1 MRARPRRRRGIP
13 LRRGAGAGAALAA
26 LIAAVASAAP
36 EPGVGLPE
44 GASPEAVAPE
54 QPASEQPAPEQR
66 APEAGEIARWAA
78 EVLRGPTYLEATL
91 LVTRPRRSDPRAVV
105 FRRFDDR
112 QGDRTLVRILAPEER
127 AGTALL
133 KLPPVLWTWTPG
145 GDGTHRLP
153 WAVLR
158 EPWMESGFTVDD
170 LVHGSSETR
179 DYEPRLLEVDERAG
193 EGGDRRAFVLESL
206 PREGRDSAWGRI
218 VTWIDAEHAIPLRRD
233 FYDRDGALVRTL
245 RLGDVREV
253 GGRRY
258 PHLWVVRRPDGE
270 GPETRLRV
278 DAVRFEASF
287 DEAVFSTRNLEPKN
301 GTLHSPRT
309 GGEP

>member
-1 MRARPRRRRGIP
+1 MRRRG
-13 LRRGAGAGAALAA
+13 ATLAA
-26 LIAAVASAAP
+26 LIAAVAGAAAEPSVAPP
-36 EPGVGLPE
+36 EVALPD
-44 GASPEAVAPE
+44 AVANG
-54 QPASEQPAPEQR
+54 AP
-66 APEAGEIARWAA
+66 APEAGEIARRAA
-78 EVLRGPTYLEATL
+78 EALRGPTYLEATL
-91 LVTRPRRSDPRAVV
+91 IVSRPLRSDPQEVV

-112 QGDRTLVRILAPEER
+112 EADRTLVRIVAPEQH

-133 KLPPVLWTWTPG
+133 RLPPVLWTWTPG
-145 GDGTHRLP
+145 GHGTHRLP

-179 DYEPRLLEVDERAG
+179 NYEVRLLEVDERAG

-206 PREGRDSAWGRI
+206 PREGRDAAWGRI
-218 VTWIDAEHAIPLRRD
+218 VTWVDAEDGIPSRRD
-233 FYDRDGALVRTL
+233 FFDREGALVRTL

-258 PHLWVVRRPDGE
+258 PHLWVVRRPDG
-270 GPETRLRV
+270 GGSETRLRV

-287 DEAVFSTRNLEPKN
+287 DEAVFSTRSLEPKD
-301 GTLHSPRT
+301 GKLHSPRA